1 MSAMRRLSI
10 FVLALAVVIAA
21 CGGDSEIAST
31 STTVDPVTTTTAAP
45 TTTEATEAE
54 TTTTD
59 PVATTAGATASGG
72 PGCLEGTWILDN
84 EAFVDALLAA
94 FADAGMEAETLEPN
108 DGTYMI
114 DLSADG
120 TFTGTR
126 DEWGFSVVLPEGA
139 FNITVN
145 GTEMGT
151 WSADDDTMTVTQ
163 TGSDLSV
170 SATVEADGQEFELPD
185 APVPIP
191 EAMQTDSAY
200 TCDDETLTVTTEDVT
215 TVMNRA

>member
-1 MSAMRRLSI
+1 MRRLSTL
-10 FVLALAVVIAA
+10 VLALALVTAA
-21 CGGDSEIAST
+21 CGGDSEDATT
-31 STTVDPVTTTTAAP
+31 STTVDPATTTTAAP

-59 PVATTAGATASGG
+59 AVTTTAEAAGSGG
-72 PGCLEGTWILDN
+72 PDCLEGTWILDN
-84 EAFVDALLAA
+84 DSFVDALLAA
-94 FADAGMEAETLEPN
+94 FADSGMEAESLEPN
-108 DGTYMI
+108 DGTYTI

-126 DEWGFSVVLPEGA
+126 DDWGFSVVMPEGA

-145 GTEMGT
+145 GTETGT
-151 WSADDDTMTVTQ
+151 WSADDDTITVTQ
-163 TGSDLSV
+163 TGSDISAA
-170 SATVEADGQEFELPD
+170 ATVEADGQEFELPE

-191 EAMQTDSAY
+191 EAMQTDSVY
-200 TCDDETLTVTTEDVT
+200 TCDDDTLTVTTEDVT